1 MHSEHGDGHIGNTFS
16 MSASAYQG
24 NAFIHLP
31 RRPLRALGCGP
42 EAMVLVEQNNSS
54 SLPIWLDTKHSTLQ
68 VLSNEHASSE
78 RRFGVLIRV
87 AHRVT
92 NFTLAELHLPV
103 KISVISKFTCA
114 GNAMLFFRSGKLSSR
129 SCTPLVSALQTYFA
143 PIDEFL

>member
-1 MHSEHGDGHIGNTFS
+1 MHSEHGDGHIGNTLS

-68 VLSNEHASSE
+68 VLYLTSTPAQSEGLACSLGLHIGSQTLLWQNCICQSRFQSFQNLRVLAMQCSSSAPGSYQVE
-78 RRFGVLIRV
+78 AALLLCQRCK
-87 AHRVT
+87 H
-92 NFTLAELHLPV
+92 
-103 KISVISKFTCA
+103 IS
-114 GNAMLFFRSGKLSSR
+114 LR
-129 SCTPLVSALQTYFA
+129 
-143 PIDEFL
+143 